1 VNPVVPVAP
10 VVASDRAMERDH
22 KLSLL
27 LDLGALLAQE
37 VELDGLLAR
46 IGHRV
51 AQALRAERA
60 TVYLVD
66 GATGE
71 LRSRVADLPEL
82 DEIRLPPGRGVA
94 GWVAESGELV
104 NLHDA
109 ARDPRHFA
117 EVDRATGFVTRT
129 MLCAPIV
136 DTRRATRGVLQ
147 VLNKLDGRFTG
158 EDEAFVRALAGQ
170 VSQALE
176 RTSLRPRE
184 GSTRGVELRGVFN
197 HIVGAS
203 PSMRAVSEQVLRVA
217 PTDATVLLRGET
229 GTGKG
234 VFARALHANS
244 RRREGPFVTVDC
256 TTLPA
261 ALVESELFGHER
273 GAFTGADRRVPGK
286 VERAQGGTLFL
297 DEVGELPLAMQSK
310 LLRLLQ
316 ERAYERVGGQETLR
330 ADLRVVAA
338 THRDLAAMCTR
349 GEFREDLLFR
359 LRVVEIALPPLR
371 ARDGDE
377 VHALAQ
383 HFLDTLARR
392 YERVG
397 LRFSAG
403 ALAALR
409 AHPWPGNV
417 RELEHAVERAVV
429 LAPVPLLEAEHLGL
443 PAWPARADGAAAVQA
458 EAQSVGA
465 GGVTLPLGLPL
476 TEVARRYTE
485 ATLAAEGGNR
495 SRAAVTL
502 GVGRNTL
509 RRKLR
514 AD

>member
-1 VNPVVPVAP
+1 
-10 VVASDRAMERDH
+10 MERDY

-37 VELDGLLAR
+37 VALDGLLAL
-46 IGHRV
+46 IGQRV
-51 AQALRAERA
+51 AHTLRAERA

-71 LRSRVADLPEL
+71 LRSQVADLPEL
-82 DEIRLPPGRGVA
+82 REIRLPPGRGVA

-104 NLHDA
+104 NVADA
-109 ARDPRHFA
+109 SADPRHFA
-117 EVDRATGFVTRT
+117 EVDRTTGFVTRT

-136 DTRRATRGVLQ
+136 DVRRATRGVLQ
-147 VLNKLDGRFTG
+147 VLNKHEGRFTD
-158 EDEAFVRALAGQ
+158 EDEAFVRTLAWQ
-170 VSQALE
+170 VAQALD
-176 RTSLRPRE
+176 RTSLRARE

-217 PTDATVLLRGET
+217 PTEATVLLRGET

-244 RRREGPFVTVDC
+244 ARREGPFVTVDC

-261 ALVESELFGHER
+261 PLVESELFGHER
-273 GAFTGADRRVPGK
+273 GAYTGADRRVLGK
-286 VERAQGGTLFL
+286 VERAQHGTLFL
-297 DEVGELPLAMQSK
+297 DEVGELSVATQAK

-316 ERAYERVGGQETLR
+316 DRAFERVGGHETLR

-338 THRDLAAMCTR
+338 THRDLAAMCAR
-349 GEFREDLLFR
+349 GEFREDLMFR
-359 LRVVEIALPPLR
+359 LRVVEITLPPLR
-371 ARDGDE
+371 DRDGDE
-377 VHALAQ
+377 VVALAR

-392 YERVG
+392 YGRAG
-397 LRFSAG
+397 LTLTAE
-403 ALAALR
+403 ALEALR
-409 AHPWPGNV
+409 THPWPGNV

-429 LAPVPLLEAEHLGL
+429 LAPGTDLGPELLGL
-443 PAWPARADGAAAVQA
+443 PAWGPRGQGASEGAATRGGGGAEVRDGA
-458 EAQSVGA
+458 
-465 GGVTLPLGLPL
+465 GVRLPLGLSL
-476 TEVARRYTE
+476 AEVARRYTE
-485 ATLAAEGGNR
+485 ATLAAQEGNR
-495 SRAAVTL
+495 SRAAATL

-514 AD
+514 

>member
-1 VNPVVPVAP
+1 
-10 VVASDRAMERDH
+10 MERDH

-37 VELDGLLAR
+37 VELDGLLGL
-46 IGHRV
+46 IGQRV
-51 AQALRAERA
+51 AQTLRAERA

-66 GATGE
+66 GSTGE
-71 LRSRVADLPEL
+71 LRSQVADLPEL
-82 DEIRLPPGRGVA
+82 REIRLPPGRGVA
-94 GWVAESGELV
+94 GWVAETGALV
-104 NLHDA
+104 NLPDA

-136 DTRRATRGVLQ
+136 DARRATRGVLQ
-147 VLNKLDGRFTG
+147 VLNKIDGLFDS
-158 EDEAFVRALAGQ
+158 EDEAFLRALAQQ
-170 VSQALE
+170 VSQALD
-176 RTSLRPRE
+176 RTSLRPPE
-184 GSTRGVELRGVFN
+184 GSARGVELRGVFN
-197 HIVGAS
+197 HIVGTS

-244 RRREGPFVTVDC
+244 RRREGPFVTIDC

-273 GAFTGADRRVPGK
+273 GAYTGADRRVVGK
-286 VERAQGGTLFL
+286 VERAQHGTLFL
-297 DEVGELPLAMQSK
+297 DEVGELSVTTQAK

-316 ERAYERVGGQETLR
+316 ERAFERVGGHETLR

-338 THRDLAAMCTR
+338 THRDLAAMCGR
-349 GEFREDLLFR
+349 GEFRQDLMFR
-359 LRVVEIALPPLR
+359 LRVVEITLPPLR

-377 VHALAQ
+377 VVALAR

-392 YERVG
+392 YGRVG
-397 LRFSAG
+397 LSLTAE
-403 ALAALR
+403 ALDALR

-429 LAPVPLLEAEHLGL
+429 LAPGTALGPELLGL
-443 PAWPARADGAAAVQA
+443 PAWGPRAPCAVEGVVA
-458 EAQSVGA
+458 ETGA
-465 GGVTLPLGLPL
+465 GEGTGEGAGAGVRLPLGLSL
-476 TEVARRYTE
+476 AEVERRYTE
-485 ATLAAEGGNR
+485 ATLAAQAGNR
-495 SRAAVTL
+495 SRAAASL

-514 AD
+514 EG